1 MFKFNGWR
9 LAAYCCGGAVLS
21 VNFRLDQFME
31 PKWIATIVLLS
42 FAAALFEKAK
52 EVEIN
57 EQNSDSA
64 DAS

>member
-1 MFKFNGWR
+1 MFNVNGWR
-9 LAAYCCGGAVLS
+9 LAAYCCGGAVLTI
-21 VNFRLDQFME
+21 NFNLNQFME

-52 EVEIN
+52 EAEID
-57 EQNSDSA
+57 EQNSNSA